1 MNKIKVLNK
10 QLNILCSR
18 IERLN
23 MVKIS
28 LLPNLIDRFNKIPA
42 NYYVDVNK
50 LILQFIWR
58 GKKPSIPNTKLK
70 KKRFRE
76 LILPNFKIYYISNS
90 NQGNKIM
97 TNN

>member
-18 IERLN
+18 IE
-23 MVKIS
+23 S

-76 LILPNFKIYYISNS
+76 LILPNFKTYYISNS